1 MALAAAA
8 GLHPVPT
15 GIEHGTVTV
24 VSDGRPF
31 EVTTFR
37 RDVETF
43 GRHATVAFSTD
54 LAEDAA
60 RRDFTM
66 NALYAEPDGT
76 LVDPLGGLADLR
88 ARRVRFVGDPGAADR
103 RGLPAHP
110 ALLPHPRLVRRPRG
124 RPRRRR
130 PRRLRRAAGGA
141 RRPLARARRRRDR
154 QAPRR
159 SRPRPRGRARWRR
172 PASSPACCP
181 APTRRRWRRSSTSR
195 PTAGARAAL
204 AAPPR
209 RARLARGLGRP
220 PAPVARR
227 RQGAR
232 GDRRGARRGRAGRR
246 RRLAPRRRRRPRRG
260 AGPRRQRSARRRRPA
275 SRPRSPA
282 APPRSSRCAPPTC
295 RSPGR
300 RSARRCAGS
309 RRAGLASGLRL
320 DAAALLREADG

>member
-31 EVTTFR
+31 EVTSFR

-66 NALYAEPDGT
+66 NALYAEPDGS
-76 LVDPLGGLADLR
+76 LVDPLGGPRRPPRPPGPLR
-88 ARRVRFVGDPGAADR
+88 RRSGETDR

-110 ALLPHPRLVRRPRG
+110 ALLPHPRLVRRPGR

-130 PRRLRRAAGGA
+130 RSPPA
-141 RRPLARARRRRDR
+141 RRCRRGSTGSRASGS
-154 QAPRR
+154 APRSPSSSPRPTPPPR
-159 SRPRPRGRARWRR
+159 SRRWRR

-181 APTRRRWRRSSTSR
+181 APTRRRWRRSSTSKR
-195 PTAGARAAL
+195 TPGPRRAGSGASPRSAGARTGPSACACR
-204 AAPPR
+204 APTP
-209 RARLARGLGRP
+209 GRS
-220 PAPVARR
+220 
-227 RQGAR
+227 
-232 GDRRGARRGRAGRR
+232 
-246 RRLAPRRRRRPRRG
+246 RRRPRRSARPSRTPSPPG
-260 AGPRRQRSARRRRPA
+260 ATAPRPPATRRWCAPPRSARRRRRG

-282 APPRSSRCAPPTC
+282 APRRSSRCARADLPLSGPAL
-295 RSPGR
+295 GAALR
-300 RSARRCAGS
+300 RLEARWA
-309 RRAGLASGLRL
+309 ASGLRL